1 VQESD
6 WKPLE
11 TIANQAIKEK
21 QPFERLIM
29 SKPNLLEM
37 FKYNK
42 YKVHFIQEE
51 VPDGTSTTVYRCGPL
66 IDLCVGPHVPHTG
79 RIKAFAILKVCKA
92 LVLMASKYELI
103 YNARILLRIGLEFQ
117 RTNPFSA
124 LLACRSLRRNCWR
137 STKNTY

>member
-29 SKPNLLEM
+29 SKTNLLEM

-42 YKVHFIQEE
+42 YKVHFIQEK

-66 IDLCVGPHVPHTG
+66 IDLCVGPHVPNTD
-79 RIKAFAILKVCKA
+79 RIKAFAILKVCR
-92 LVLMASKYELI
+92 VLDLTVFKYELI
-103 YNARILLRIGLEFQ
+103 YNDRILLHIGLVFQ

-124 LLACRSLRRNCWR
+124 LPVCRFLRRNC
-137 STKNTY
+137 